1 MSNNRGGVS
10 FVKGAAIL
18 GAGALISKFLG
29 ALYRIP
35 YQNITGD
42 LGYYVYTQVY
52 PLYSA
57 LLILATAGFPIAV
70 SKIVAEKLAVDD
82 EYGARRVFRVS
93 SVVLSI
99 TGVIFFLLLW
109 FGAPWIAGLMRD
121 DKLAMPIRSVSYALL
136 IVPIM
141 AAIRG
146 FFQGYHNMLPTAI
159 SQIGEQ
165 FVRVMTILA
174 LSYWFMHTTGDVYLA
189 GSGAV
194 FGAVTGAIFGFFLL
208 LFYLSN
214 NKKKYGTPSLPS
226 SRNKESIW
234 QIVRKLL
241 FYAIPICMGSLILPL
256 MQLIDSFTVVNILVQ
271 GGTSEGEAYILKGV
285 LDRGQPL
292 VQLAAVFATALSLS
306 LVPAIAEAK
315 ARKKAE
321 LISARTELA
330 IRLTFLIGLPAS
342 VGLAVVAEPVNIM
355 LYKTNSG
362 TTALMVLAFSTVFTT
377 LGVTTAGIL
386 QGLGKVILPVRNLF
400 IGVLVKLV
408 LNFIFIPMYG
418 IAGGA
423 FATVVSHLVSTLL
436 NMMAVS
442 KLTGFRLGFRSFIVK
457 PFISVFTMA
466 LAAFVVKRSTAQGLD
481 GLLSSARLQATLV
494 GLLAV
499 GAGILMYGIAL
510 FLSGTVTRKDIE
522 NTPKGKKWVPLLM
535 RLHLLRDS

>member
-1 MSNNRGGVS
+1 MTNKGGVS
-10 FVKGAAIL
+10 FIKGAAIL
-18 GAGALISKFLG
+18 GAGALISKLLG

-57 LLILATAGFPIAV
+57 LLILATAGFPIAI
-70 SKIVAEKLAVDD
+70 SKIVAEKLAIGD

-99 TGVIFFLLLW
+99 TGLIFFLLLW
-109 FGAPWIAGLMRD
+109 FGAPWIAETMSDG
-121 DKLAMPIRSVSYALL
+121 KLAMPIRAVSFALL

-141 AAIRG
+141 AAMRG
-146 FFQGYHNMLPTAI
+146 YFQGYHNMVPTAV

-165 FVRVMTILA
+165 LIRVITILL
-174 LSYWFMHTTGDVYLA
+174 LSYWFMKATGDVYLA

-194 FGAVTGAIFGFFLL
+194 FGAVTGAIFGLILL
-208 LFYLSN
+208 LFYIMQNRRQNRSA
-214 NKKKYGTPSLPS
+214 PLPLKGK
-226 SRNKESIW
+226 KESIGH
-234 QIVRKLL
+234 IVRKLL
-241 FYAIPICMGSLILPL
+241 FYAIPICLGSLILPL

-271 GGTSEGEAYILKGV
+271 GGTSEEESYILKGI

-306 LVPAIAEAK
+306 LVPAIAEAN
-315 ARKKAE
+315 ARKKKD
-321 LISARTELA
+321 LISSRTELA

-342 VGLAVVAEPVNIM
+342 IGLAVVAEPVNVM

-362 TTALMVLAFSTVFTT
+362 TGTLMVLAFSTVFTT

-386 QGLGKVILPVRNLF
+386 QGLGKVMLPVRNLF
-400 IGVLVKLV
+400 IGLVVKLA
-408 LNFIFIPMYG
+408 LNFVFIPMYG

-423 FATVVSHLVSTLL
+423 LATVLSHVVSTFL
-436 NMMAVS
+436 NMLAVS
-442 KLTGFRLGFRSFIVK
+442 KLTGVRLYFKSFILK
-457 PFISVFTMA
+457 PFISVLMMA
-466 LAAFVVKRSTAQGLD
+466 LAAFVAKQFLDNGLD
-481 GLLSSARLQATLV
+481 GWIASERLQFTII
-494 GLLAV
+494 GLGAV
-499 GAGILMYGIAL
+499 LAGIMMYGIAL

-522 NTPKGKKWVPLLM
+522 STPKGKKWVPLLM
-535 RLHLLRDS
+535 KFHLLRDS